1 MKRMVICVSSE
12 DLKFITKYK
21 KYYNENFDVECWEN
35 VEKELILLENYDIK
49 TEEQMID
56 FINKFNELIDIV
68 EQRDLINFVELNSN
82 TLDKEI
88 ESKRVK
94 FNKEIVTKVETYYF
108 SIKNKIISNA
118 LFNKLPQNYKNYGRI
133 ISNDIELYNK
143 ENINLEEA
151 EEKLKIRYNQLV
163 SKMTINV
170 DGVEKTIAQM
180 KKELRDV
187 DREKRETSWKL
198 IRNKWLQEKETFEE
212 NFQKLRN
219 IRNQIGLNAGFHNY
233 RDYRHRAFCRLD
245 YTPEDLLTF
254 HNSIEKVIIP
264 IIRDLNQSKVDK
276 LKLKIIKPWDNDID
290 INNITLEPFGNV
302 QDLINANIKVLTK
315 INPDFA
321 EKFKFIDSK
330 GYLDLESRK
339 YKGVGGFCCTVEQ
352 DGSCVIS
359 MNSVNSYRD
368 IEQLI
373 HESGHML
380 HSFATSKY
388 TIQKYRMGY
397 MPNEINKLAS
407 KTMEL
412 LALEHYDEIYTDGEN
427 IKQLKKQKLERV
439 IKSFR
444 RYAMIDN
451 FQHWIYTNPNKSLM
465 DANEYYKLLEDRFDE
480 GVDWTGLD
488 REKGIGWMEQVHIF
502 TRPFYFID
510 YAIAQL
516 GAIAIYKNYKS
527 NKQRTLNQFIDF
539 LNLGYRKSLAETY
552 EAAGIQFDFSESY
565 VKQVIDF
572 ILEELENLK

>member
-1 MKRMVICVSSE
+1 MKRMVICMCSE
-12 DLKFITKYK
+12 DLKHITKCK
-21 KYYNENFDVECWEN
+21 KYYNESFDVECWGN

-49 TEEQMID
+49 TEKQMID
-56 FINKFNELIDIV
+56 FINKFNELIGIV
-68 EQRDLINFVELNSN
+68 EQRDLMNFVKFSFN

-88 ESKRVK
+88 VSKRVT

-108 SIKNKIISNA
+108 SIKNKIISNP
-118 LFNKLPQNYKNYGRI
+118 LFDKLPQNYKNYGRI
-133 ISNDIELYNK
+133 ILNDIEIYNK
-143 ENINLEEA
+143 ENINLEE
-151 EEKLKIRYNQLV
+151 EEDKLKIRYNQLV

-170 DGVEKTIAQM
+170 DGIEKTIAQLN
-180 KKELRDV
+180 KELRDV
-187 DREKRETSWKL
+187 DRKKREIAWKL
-198 IRNKWLQEKETFEE
+198 IRNKWLEEKETFEE
-212 NFQKLRN
+212 NFQQLRN
-219 IRNQIGLNAGFHNY
+219 IRNQMGLNAGFDNY
-233 RDYRHRAFCRLD
+233 RDYKHRAFCRLD

-264 IIRDLNQSKVDK
+264 IIRDLNQSKVEK
-276 LKLKIIKPWDNDID
+276 LKLQSIKPWDNEIDID
-290 INNITLEPFGNV
+290 NITLEPFNNV
-302 QDLINANIKVLTK
+302 EALINANIKLLTK
-315 INPDFA
+315 ITPDFA

-359 MNSVNSYRD
+359 MNSVSSYRD

-373 HESGHML
+373 HESGHMV
-380 HSFATSKY
+380 HSFATAKY

-397 MPNEINKLAS
+397 MPNEINELAS

-412 LALEHYDEIYTDGEN
+412 LALEHYDEIYSDSEN
-427 IKQLKKQKLERV
+427 IKQLKKQKLERI

-465 DANEYYKLLEDRFDE
+465 EANEYYKFLEDRFDE

-488 REKGIGWMEQVHIF
+488 KEKGIGWIEQVHIF
-502 TRPFYFID
+502 NRPFYFID

-527 NKQRTLNQFIDF
+527 NKQKTLTQFIDF
-539 LNLGYRKSLAETY
+539 LNLGYRKSLAEIY
-552 EAAGIQFDFSESY
+552 EAAGIQFDFSERY
-565 VKQVIDF
+565 VKQVTDF
-572 ILEELENLK
+572 ILEELDNLK